1 MSWVPTDAL
10 EHEGSPAF
18 GLYIALLME
27 ATAVALAILGWRL
40 GGLLMIWAGQ

>member
-1 MSWVPTDAL
+1 MTDIPTDAL
-10 EHEGSPAF
+10 EHEGSPAL
-18 GLYIALLME
+18 GLYIAILME